1 MTVLESL
8 TVKTN
13 QVLPAFQNQFPNPF
27 VEPPCGTD
35 DLDGYLAA

>member
-13 QVLPAFQNQFPNPF
+13 RLLTAFQTHLPYPF
-27 VEPPCGTD
+27 VEPPYGTD